1 MDSNTQIKRLLVVE
15 NDEDVESTLDLLLRE
30 AGKDEAVTTWSW
42 IEALGLPETRTL
54 DALIVNDYLLAAHS
68 KHRANC
74 FLSFTVNS
82 ITT

>member
-1 MDSNTQIKRLLVVE
+1 ME
-15 NDEDVESTLDLLLRE
+15 ATLDLLLRE
-30 AGKDEAVTTWSW
+30 AGNDAVTTWSW

-54 DALIVNDYLLAAHS
+54 DALLVNDYLLAARS
-68 KHRANC
+68 KHGANC